1 MSGYRC
7 FMKSVSLKFIIVFL
21 IFCFTCQG
29 YADCPWNVESNTQ
42 LEVTAN
48 QAGKGIAGFFSGIG
62 NLFQGKV
69 EFDVAFDPKKL
80 QYIKAYV
87 IRDKGVEGYFNP
99 KIKVCDY
106 EGGNCY
112 ELHSGTSCRQI
123 YGIQSSGSGV
133 SAAVFIDW
141 EGDKVAIGGELAGG
155 LEWEWAVGVTAEEK
169 AKFAKSPKI
178 CACSQKGACMS
189 GVNAWGA
196 KVFAGDYI
204 FHPGEMDKV
213 CDSCSSWRNGKQ
225 KIQCAP
231 IPLAPGPPPFCDQ
244 LKSSPPQVKIV
255 PVSANDNDYF
265 DPKVRVIITGLKE
278 AKSLDFPKEISEN
291 KKRTDLPHRIEYQNA
306 TYYFKTYRE
315 KSKLCAEY
323 YGTQGIDGNNLQFT
337 RCFPVPSAP
346 QPEIVDIEDNNR
358 EKTLKVKMRMSSKI
372 CRDHGTY
379 SNGICTFSMKIDD
392 KHITNIGHFSLK
404 VIKPA
409 MTQKGQ
415 DNIDAAL
422 DKILSNEARFKTLQ
436 NYGCSPRLKARCEEF
451 DKNNKCKLNN
461 LGHPRIEVSYQ
472 ENKKTDKGNNMLCIS
487 GYQPEPEEF
496 VLARPGELI
505 RLKLMDIGYTKYV
518 PVYSEESKSLYYL
531 ARDETFDLLAQPQD
545 KLDEIV
551 FDKKEYITLPRDRNN
566 EGKELCIVQKD
577 SDIDGKRNSH
587 NCKVVYKLID
597 SEYKGPCK
605 PGDDGCVVINNA
617 YTRST
622 RYVKKDTGEPFYLK
636 VLQESNGDIVP
647 QEKPIRA
654 NKPEV
659 FYADKLCTFDLKG
672 LTSDL
677 NRIVMAHLQ
686 GKKTEQEDKYKK
698 RFDLAGSGSYTD
710 DLSKYEYV
718 EIEAW
723 GGGEAGHIPGQA
735 RSKESRIGM
744 PGDYIKAKLKVD
756 SNYPYLKAT
765 VTEGGGNVKQS
776 ITNKDGGPTI
786 IEMCSSDSGGNCKPL
801 VTAAGGGRFKQY
813 GQGMQK
819 VETKV
824 HRDLQQGETQS
835 IKVASPDSSR
845 NKQAAYIVY
854 NMVNNTSE
862 IRYETVNR
870 CSDDFKSSMYGAG
883 GCVDK
888 SRDIYSKGSPGH
900 VIIRPMGN
908 EINQDEI
915 SKAINDLLK
924 DKNKVIDINDE
935 TIKSLDPTIAK
946 MIKDKIV
953 EKLACTK

>member
-1 MSGYRC
+1 
-7 FMKSVSLKFIIVFL
+7 MKSVSLKFIIVFL
-21 IFCFTCQG
+21 MCCFTCQG
-29 YADCPWNVESNTQ
+29 YADDGCPWNVKGNTE
-42 LEVTAN
+42 LEITAN
-48 QAGKGIAGFFSGIG
+48 KAGKGIAGFFSGIG
-62 NLFQGKV
+62 DLFRGKV
-69 EFDVAFDPKKL
+69 EFDVDFDPKKL
-80 QYIKAYV
+80 QYISAHI

-99 KIKVCDY
+99 RIKVCDY

-112 ELHSGTSCRQI
+112 ELYNGTSCRQI
-123 YGIQSSGSGV
+123 YGTQSSGAGV

-141 EGDKVAIGGELAGG
+141 EGDKVAIGSTLAGG
-155 LEWEWAVGVTAEEK
+155 LEWEWAKDVTAEEK
-169 AKFAKSPKI
+169 EKFAKSPKI

-204 FHPGEMDKV
+204 FYPGEMDKI
-213 CDSCSSWRNGKQ
+213 CDTCSTWQNGRQ
-225 KIQCAP
+225 KIKCAP

-278 AKSLDFPKEISEN
+278 VKSLDFPKEISDKEN
-291 KKRTDLPHRIEYQNA
+291 RTDLPHHIKHKNT

-323 YGTQGIDGNNLQFT
+323 YGTQEINDKNLQFT
-337 RCFPVPSAP
+337 RCFPVPSVP
-346 QPEIVDIEDNNR
+346 QPEIVNVEGNN
-358 EKTLKVKMRMSSKI
+358 TLKVKMRMSSKI
-372 CRDHGTY
+372 CRDYGTY
-379 SNGICTFSMKIDD
+379 SNGICIFNIYDNRK
-392 KHITNIGHFSLK
+392 TNIGPFSLK

-422 DKILSNEARFKTLQ
+422 DKILSNETRFKTLRD
-436 NYGCSPRLKARCEEF
+436 YGCVPRIEVGCE
-451 DKNNKCKLNN
+451 DKVPGANNKCKLDD
-461 LGHPRIEVSYQ
+461 LGYPKIKVSYQ
-472 ENKKTDKGNNMLCIS
+472 ENKETDKGNNMLCIS
-487 GYQPEPEEF
+487 GYQPKPEEF

-505 RLKLMDIGYTKYV
+505 RLKLMDTGYTKYV

-551 FDKKEYITLPRDRNN
+551 FDKKEYITLPRDPNN
-566 EGKELCIVQKD
+566 EGKELCIVKTD

-597 SEYKGPCK
+597 SEYKGHCQPK
-605 PGDDGCVVINNA
+605 DDGCVVINGV

-622 RYVKKDTGEPFYLK
+622 KYVKKDTGEPFYLK
-636 VLQESNGDIVP
+636 VSQKSNGDIKP
-647 QEKPIRA
+647 EEKPIRA
-654 NKPEV
+654 NKTEV
-659 FYADKLCTFDLKG
+659 FYADKLCTFNLKG
-672 LTSDL
+672 LTYDL
-677 NRIVMAHLQ
+677 NRVVMAHLQ
-686 GKKTEQEDKYKK
+686 GIKTKQEDQYKK
-698 RFDLAGSGSYTD
+698 RFDLAGSGNYTD

-723 GGGEAGHIPGQA
+723 GGGEAGHISGQA
-735 RSKESRIGM
+735 RSKENRIGM
-744 PGDYIKAKLKVD
+744 PGDYIRAKLKVD

-765 VTEGGGNVKQS
+765 VTEGGGNVTQS

-786 IEMCSSDSGGNCKPL
+786 IEMCSSNSGGKCKPL

-813 GQGMQK
+813 GQGMQRI
-819 VETKV
+819 ETKV
-824 HRDLQQGETQS
+824 HRDLQPGETQN
-835 IKVASPDSSR
+835 IKVASPEMR
-845 NKQAAYIVY
+845 KNKQAAYIVY
-854 NMVNNTSE
+854 NMISNTSE

-870 CSDDFKSSMYGAG
+870 CSDDFKSNMYGAG

-888 SRDIYSKGSPGH
+888 SRGIYSKGSPGH

-908 EINQDEI
+908 EINKDEI
-915 SKAINDLLK
+915 SKAINDLLE
-924 DKNKVIDINDE
+924 DKNKGININDE
-935 TIKSLDPTIAK
+935 TIKSLDPTIAE
-946 MIKDKIV
+946 MIKDKV
-953 EKLACTK
+953 AEKLACTK